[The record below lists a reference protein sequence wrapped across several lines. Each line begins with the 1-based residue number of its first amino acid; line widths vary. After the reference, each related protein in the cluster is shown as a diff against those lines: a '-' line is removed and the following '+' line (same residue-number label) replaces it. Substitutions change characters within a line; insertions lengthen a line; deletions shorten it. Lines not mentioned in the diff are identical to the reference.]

1 MDPQTIST
9 LNIIMDFV
17 LVGAA
22 IWMIIA
28 VRGVGGIF
36 GRTLSLIVVG
46 AIILG
51 IAHLLATLGGP
62 LLLNL
67 PGPENNFIHRLIV
80 LAGFVFLVFG
90 FRNLS
95 EIKK

>member
-1 MDPQTIST
+1 MDFST
-9 LNIIMDFV
+9 LNVILDII
-17 LVGAA
+17 LVIAS

-28 VRGVGGIF
+28 VRGVGGVF

-51 IAHLLATLGGP
+51 IAHLLATFGSS
-62 LLLNL
+62 LLTI

-80 LAGFVFLVFG
+80 LAGFVFLVIG
-90 FRNLS
+90 FRQLS

>member
-1 MDPQTIST
+1 MDPQTLST
-9 LNIIMDFV
+9 LNIILDVV
-17 LVGAA
+17 LVIAS

-36 GRTLSLIVVG
+36 GKTLNLIVVG

-51 IAHLLATLGGP
+51 IAHLVATGGSS
-62 LLLNL
+62 LLHIEGTL
-67 PGPENNFIHRLIV
+67 NNFIHRLIV
-80 LAGFVFLVFG
+80 LAGFVFLVVG

>member
-1 MDPQTIST
+1 MTAETLGT
-9 LNIIMDFV
+9 LNIILDFV
-17 LVGAA
+17 LVAA
-22 IWMIIA
+22 AVWMIVA
-28 VRGVGGIF
+28 ARGVGGIF
-36 GRTLSLIVVG
+36 GRTLSLIVIG

-51 IAHLLATLGGP
+51 VAHLLATGGTQV
-62 LLLNL
+62 LHLD
-67 PGPENNFIHRLIV
+67 GATNNFIHRLIV

>member
-1 MDPQTIST
+1 MNLST
-9 LNIIMDFV
+9 LNVILDVV
-17 LVGAA
+17 LVIAS

-28 VRGVGGIF
+28 VRGVGGVF

-51 IAHLLATLGGP
+51 VAHLLATLGGN
-62 LLLNL
+62 LLSI

-80 LAGFVFLVFG
+80 LAGFLFLVFG
-90 FRNLS
+90 FRQLS
-95 EIKK
+95 ELKR

>member
-1 MDPQTIST
+1 MDYATA
-9 LNIIMDFV
+9 NIILDFV

-22 IWMIIA
+22 LWMVIA

-36 GRTLSLIVVG
+36 GRTLTLIVIG

-51 IAHLLATLGGP
+51 FAHLMATFTSSVLHWDGP
-62 LLLNL
+62 S
-67 PGPENNFIHRLIV
+67 NNFVHRLIV
-80 LAGFVFLVFG
+80 LAGFVVLVFG
-90 FRNLS
+90 FRQLS